1 MDNFLSIIPSKIV
14 SRGQEYFDNG
24 HILKLHEKSKGTWS
38 AKVSGNYGNYNVEI
52 EADNVGGVRSYSC
65 DCPYDGV
72 ICKHVVAVAIAIIET
87 QTITNIEQQQP
98 HPQNNWEH
106 LIETANED
114 ELRSFLRDYGSQ
126 NEAFRRHLTSTF
138 SKQETI
144 GGHDTIGY
152 YQNQINGI
160 FEDYEYGGYIDYR
173 HSHKAMRD
181 INHFLILAEDYYG
194 KENFNEAFSIVAAIA
209 MEGVNAIQ
217 SMDDSSGACGSAIAE
232 SFEMIGNIL
241 NTNDSKTLQDHI
253 FEWLH
258 KQVQNSDYNDYGVG
272 DHLEALFFE
281 TAIVLSQRDKA
292 YLFLEHK
299 INELNNSE
307 GWSKKYYLQEYL
319 LQKINLLQ
327 SEGKTKEADAII
339 DEYLDFSKFR
349 QIRVDNALADND
361 YNQAKE
367 LILKGVE
374 IAGQEN
380 ESGTIHDWKVQ
391 LLEVYKQQRDDIQY
405 RNLARELFVENTSK
419 ITYYRYFK
427 QIIPVGEWEFERNR
441 LITELRNRQHRHYQG
456 IPLNDMAQILIEE
469 QMIIELL
476 QLVGASNNIYMIM
489 EYTHLLEPEYSV
501 ELLGYYKSAIETEAN
516 NTGRNEYKAL
526 VRYLKK
532 MAGVK
537 GGLLAAIELKESLL
551 QQYKNRPAMREEFQK
566 LHWD

>member
-72 ICKHVVAVAIAIIET
+72 ICKHVAAVAIAIIET

>member
-1 MDNFLSIIPSKIV
+1 MDEFLSKIPSIIV

-24 HILKLHEKSKGTWS
+24 HILKLHDKSKGTWS
-38 AKVSGNYGNYNVEI
+38 AKVSGNYGNYDVEI
-52 EADNVGGVRSYSC
+52 EADGVGSVRSYSC

-72 ICKHVVAVAIAIIET
+72 VCKHVAAVAIAIIET
-87 QTITNIEQQQP
+87 LTITNIEQQQP
-98 HPQNNWEH
+98 HRQNNWEH
-106 LIETANED
+106 LIETANAD

-144 GGHDTIGY
+144 GGLDTIGY

-181 INHFLILAEDYYG
+181 VNHFLILAEDYYG

-241 NTNDSKTLQDHI
+241 NTTDSKTLQDHI

-258 KQVQNSDYNDYGVG
+258 KQVQNSDYDDYGVG

-281 TAIVLSQRDKA
+281 TAIVLNQLDKA
-292 YLFLEHK
+292 HLFLEHK

-349 QIRVDNALADND
+349 QIRVDSALADND
-361 YNQAKE
+361 YNQAKG

-391 LLEVYKQQRDDIQY
+391 LLEVYKQQGDDIQY

-419 ITYYRYFK
+419 IAYYRYFK
-427 QIIPVGEWEFERNR
+427 QTIPVGDWEFERNR
-441 LITELRNRQHRHYQG
+441 LIAELRNRQHLHYQG

-501 ELLGYYKSAIETEAN
+501 ELLGYYKTAIETEAN

-526 VRYLKK
+526 VRCLKK

-537 GGLLAAIELKESLL
+537 GGLLAAKELKESLL